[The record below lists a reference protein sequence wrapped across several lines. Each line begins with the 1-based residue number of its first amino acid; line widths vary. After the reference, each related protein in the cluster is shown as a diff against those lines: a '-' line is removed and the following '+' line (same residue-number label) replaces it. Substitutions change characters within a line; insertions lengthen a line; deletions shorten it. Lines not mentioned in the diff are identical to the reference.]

1 MNKKILIIFAI
12 GVVAYIVYKKMKED
26 SEAEKSSEPEK
37 TPEEILAEAKKAT
50 SGRSGSQPTTPT
62 RPTTTPSKS
71 IVNPQMAT
79 VGRGIVKTGR

>member
-12 GVVAYIVYKKMKED
+12 GVVAYIVFKKMKED

-50 SGRSGSQPTTPT
+50 SGRSGSQQI
-62 RPTTTPSKS
+62 RPTITPSKS